1 MCLKM
6 KRKEWI
12 INMRPRKYPYSK
24 KQVQY
29 RTVKRSLGLGKG
41 IIIERVIEDSSPPSP
56 RTLSLE
62 PQEWCGEVLRSTP

>member
-41 IIIERVIEDSSPPSP
+41 IMIKRVIEDSFPHSP

-62 PQEWCGEVLRSTP
+62 P